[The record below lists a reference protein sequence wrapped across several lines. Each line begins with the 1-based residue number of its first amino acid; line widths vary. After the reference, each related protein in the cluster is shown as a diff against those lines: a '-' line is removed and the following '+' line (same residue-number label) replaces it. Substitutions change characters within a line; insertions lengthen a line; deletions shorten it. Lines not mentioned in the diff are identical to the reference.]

1 MNKIL
6 SLTAMIAVFF
16 VGNAF
21 AQSMESGVIVQELT
35 EIKADDPNMASQLSM
50 LKGSINKVFFTND
63 KVVTKSEMM
72 GGMMKMSTVT
82 MSENKTGF
90 MLFNMEMMGMKYKV
104 NISEEDVET
113 GKENSE
119 NMTVTYDKSD
129 TKEIAGYKCY
139 KATISSP
146 EMAGAKIT
154 AYVTKELNITADII
168 QGVSGELID
177 GFPLEYS
184 IGAPGMTM
192 VYTTVEISK
201 EIDKSEMDL
210 NTDGYEEM
218 SMKEFQKKMASMG
231 GGMGF

>member
-16 VGNAF
+16 VGNVF

-63 KVVTKSEMM
+63 KVVTKSDMM